1 MCAWIER
8 HCVLGEGDWF
18 GQPVR
23 LRRWQRQWLYRA
35 YELNPD
41 GSRRWRRVLIGV
53 PKGNGKS
60 PFAAWVAAVE
70 LAGPVM
76 FDRWTPK
83 GPVGALRTSPVVPVG
98 AASFEQADLV
108 FAELRNIFDNDTS
121 PLRGFAETFETE
133 ILLKGRPGRAYR
145 VAATR
150 GSNDGGRPSCFI
162 ADELH
167 EWISPAQEGCHLV
180 LSNGATKRADSLELK
195 ITTAGSDL
203 ESLLGRLYQLG
214 RKVEVGQAQDDRLLF
229 IWHEAADTYDL
240 QDPGQLRAALRAC
253 NPAADDFLDIEER
266 AAKFAEI
273 PEFEFRR
280 YFLNQWT
287 RAAESWLPSGA
298 WARCQSDLDLDPA
311 LPVWV
316 GVDMALKHDSVA
328 VVACQPQGERLVVR
342 ARVWRP
348 EDDRIDVAAVENHLR
363 QLHRDLDVREVA
375 YDPAYFE
382 RSAQAL
388 QDEGLPMVEFPQSPQ
403 RMVPAC
409 QHAYEAITS
418 GRVAHDGDP
427 TLRDHVESAAQR
439 EGERGWTLS
448 KGKSKRKI
456 DACIAM
462 VIACY
467 QATGLQ
473 ESEPTTPFALF
484 SS

>member
-1 MCAWIER
+1 MCRWIEAN
-8 HCVLGEGDWF
+8 CVLGEGDWF

-23 LRRWQRQWLYRA
+23 LRPWQKSWLYRL

-41 GSRRWRRVLIGV
+41 GSRRWRRALIGV

-70 LAGPVM
+70 LAGPVV
-76 FDRWTPK
+76 FDHWTAK
-83 GPVGALRTSPVVPVG
+83 GPRGVLRTSPVVPVG

-108 FAELRNIFDNDTS
+108 FAELRNIFDNDAS
-121 PLRGFAETFETE
+121 PLKGFAETFETE

-150 GSNDGGRPSCFI
+150 GTNDGGRPSCFI

-167 EWISPAQEGCHLV
+167 EWATPAQEGCHLV
-180 LSNGATKRADSLELK
+180 ISNGATKRADSLELK

-214 RKVEVGQAQDDRLLF
+214 RKVEAGQAIDDRLLF

-240 QDPGQLRAALRAC
+240 QDPEQLRAALWSC
-253 NPAADDFLDIEER
+253 NPAAGDFLDVEER

-287 RAAESWLPSGA
+287 RAAESWLPPGT
-298 WARCQSDLDLDPA
+298 WARCQSDLELAPDW
-311 LPVWV
+311 PVWV

-328 VVACQPQGERLVVR
+328 VVACQPQDGGRLVVR
-342 ARVWRP
+342 SRVWRP
-348 EDDRIDVAAVENHLR
+348 ADDRIDVAAVENHLR
-363 QLHRDLDVREVA
+363 ALHRDLDVREFA

-388 QDEGLPMVEFPQSPQ
+388 LDEGLPMVEFPQSPQ

-409 QHAYEAITS
+409 QHAYELITS
-418 GRVAHDGDP
+418 GRIAHDGDP

-448 KGKSKRKI
+448 KGKSRRKI

-462 VIACY
+462 VIAAW
-467 QATGLQ
+467 QATGHVEQ
-473 ESEPTTPFALF
+473 AEPNVYVF
-484 SS
+484 